1 MSRVTTAGRWSGCRL
16 QSTLIHTALCDSYG
30 TTASAVLKGR
40 KIMWLTLIVV
50 GLVLLVFGVLV
61 EAAQF
66 LIWLGI
72 VILVVSAI
80 MSLIGRSRR

>member
-1 MSRVTTAGRWSGCRL
+1 
-16 QSTLIHTALCDSYG
+16 
-30 TTASAVLKGR
+30 
-40 KIMWLTLIVV
+40 MWLTLIVV

-72 VILVVSAI
+72 IILVVSAI

>member
-1 MSRVTTAGRWSGCRL
+1 
-16 QSTLIHTALCDSYG
+16 
-30 TTASAVLKGR
+30 
-40 KIMWLTLIVV
+40 MWLTLIVV

>member
-1 MSRVTTAGRWSGCRL
+1 MACIRSGTSL
-16 QSTLIHTALCDSYG
+16 P
-30 TTASAVLKGR
+30 AVLKG

-50 GLVLLVFGVLV
+50 GIVLLLFGFLV

-72 VILVVSAI
+72 IILVVSAI
-80 MSLIGRSRR
+80 MSLLGRSRR